1 MKLIF
6 LTLIVLFSSTLSAQV
21 KIELKN
27 NTGQRIVSL
36 MIGNTFVGTIEKDA
50 IKTIIT
56 PKIVCDSGK
65 PILNLSGIV
74 GGRNYKKKNNPI
86 CGTFL
91 KTVTKAEYKRDIV
104 LVPIGN
110 GENILVAKEN

>member
-6 LTLIVLFSSTLSAQV
+6 PTLILLFSVTLNAQV

-27 NTGQRIVSL
+27 NTGQRIDSL
-36 MIGNTFVGTIEKDA
+36 MVDNMFVGTIEKDA
-50 IKTIIT
+50 IKTIIS
-56 PKIVCDSGK
+56 PMIVCDSGK
-65 PILNLSGIV
+65 PILNLSAIIGD
-74 GGRNYKKKNNPI
+74 RNYKKRNNPI

-91 KTVTKAEYKRDIV
+91 KTVTEAEYKRNIV

-110 GENILVAKEN
+110 GENILVAREN